1 MLVQV
6 SIMMHPVTKQK
17 KKKHQKTGATE
28 KDKTNANKGWGGGE
42 VEGTEDVEG
51 GIVKRISYIKWNA
64 FDETQ

>member
-28 KDKTNANKGWGGGE
+28 KGKQMQTKGE
-42 VEGTEDVEG
+42 EGV
-51 GIVKRISYIKWNA
+51 R
-64 FDETQ
+64 